1 MPKGI
6 EKPKDPQK
14 KKRQR
19 TIKQRRLD
27 RRAARRTGSSWA
39 SVARPRCASVVACSC
54 RGRPGANRR

>member
-27 RRAARRTGSSWA
+27 RRAARRTGSS
-39 SVARPRCASVVACSC
+39 
-54 RGRPGANRR
+54 